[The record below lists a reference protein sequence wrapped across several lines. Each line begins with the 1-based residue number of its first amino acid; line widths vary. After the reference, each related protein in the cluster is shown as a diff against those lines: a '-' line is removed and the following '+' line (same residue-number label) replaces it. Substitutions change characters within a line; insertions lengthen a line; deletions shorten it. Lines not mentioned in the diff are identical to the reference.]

1 MQSCVLTESD
11 FEVLWS
17 GCFFNYGKEEW
28 CIYTGELICFANIFT
43 NMFLSPRLGMTTLI
57 FLHRVPVNQYINM
70 ELNLSEIMFQHVR
83 VATTY
88 VNTNPYTLLLLA
100 KQN

>member
-17 GCFFNYGKEEW
+17 DWFFNYGKEEW
-28 CIYTGELICFANIFT
+28 CIYTGELICSAKIFT
-43 NMFLSPRLGMTTLI
+43 NMFLSPRLGMTTSV
-57 FLHRVPVNQYINM
+57 FLHRVLVNQYINM
-70 ELNLSEIMFQHVR
+70 ELNLSEIMIQHVC

-88 VNTNPYTLLLLA
+88 VNTNPYTLLLLD